1 MNFSNLAISIYEK
14 FEHMKSLNIKMNNQS
29 GFLHVN
35 TAQDKTLEINFRLI
49 LRTKIRKKKPERVF
63 GL

>member
-1 MNFSNLAISIYEK
+1 
-14 FEHMKSLNIKMNNQS
+14 MNNQS

>member
-1 MNFSNLAISIYEK
+1 
-14 FEHMKSLNIKMNNQS
+14 MNNQS

-49 LRTKIRKKKPERVF
+49 LRTKKRKKKARKGFWPLSAIQ
-63 GL
+63 GIPG